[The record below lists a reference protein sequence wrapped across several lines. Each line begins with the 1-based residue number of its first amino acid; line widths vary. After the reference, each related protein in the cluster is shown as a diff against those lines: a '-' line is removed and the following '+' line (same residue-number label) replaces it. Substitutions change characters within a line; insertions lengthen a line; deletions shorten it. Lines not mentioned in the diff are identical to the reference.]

1 MFSPKFQDLIK
12 HGRKSDFS
20 FVLDSYEKHEIVL
33 IGLFLVFFALNI
45 LDAFSTFVGI
55 FYYGFIELNP
65 IGAFLIAKTGLLL
78 AMIVLKSSFLAII
91 GVTIYFVLKETP
103 FSFLDDDILT
113 AGLVFLNALGFFV
126 LSNNFGLLG
135 WPFFFQFRF

>member
-1 MFSPKFQDLIK
+1 M
-12 HGRKSDFS
+12 
-20 FVLDSYEKHEIVL
+20 VDSYEAHEIAL
-33 IGLFLVFFALNI
+33 IGLFVVFFALNI

-55 FYYGFIELNP
+55 FYRGFVELNP
-65 IGAFLIAKTGLLL
+65 IGSYLIAMIGVVPAML
-78 AMIVLKSSFLAII
+78 ALKSFFLAII
-91 GVTIYFVLKETP
+91 GATIYFVLKETP

-113 AGLVFLNALGFFV
+113 GGLIFLNALGFLV

>member
-1 MFSPKFQDLIK
+1 M
-12 HGRKSDFS
+12 
-20 FVLDSYEKHEIVL
+20 VDSYEAHEIAL
-33 IGLFLVFFALNI
+33 IGLFAVFFALNI

-55 FYYGFIELNP
+55 FYHGFIELNP
-65 IGAFLIAKTGLLL
+65 VGAYLIAKIGVIPAML
-78 AMIVLKSSFLAII
+78 ALKSFFLAII
-91 GVTIYFVLKETP
+91 GATIYFVLKETP

-113 AGLVFLNALGFFV
+113 GGLVFLNALGFFV